1 MTAQELYE
9 NLILPQL
16 AAMGADVKTPA
27 LVAIN
32 ETIRQVAVQ
41 MMEAQSDLVI
51 STWRP
56 AVSAT
61 RTRAYFPDGFQ
72 GFREHPVLVG
82 DREPLSAVTD
92 STRASLIGETGKP
105 RHYEIMGDCLVLYPT
120 PDAPYTLQAECW
132 VFPEE
137 ISDFTED
144 LPFNGRLDRVISD
157 IVLQVIVGGLPLLST
172 PQFQADISRRLETA
186 LITRKPPLPARRPI
200 QFF

>member
-16 AAMGADVKTPA
+16 SAMGADAKTPA
-27 LVAIN
+27 LLAIN

-41 MMEAQSDLVI
+41 MMEAQSDLVML
-51 STWRP
+51 TWRP
-56 AVSAT
+56 SVSTT

-82 DREPLSAVTD
+82 DKSPLSAVTD
-92 STRASLIGETGKP
+92 ATRSDLIGKTGKP
-105 RHYEIMGDCLVLYPT
+105 RHYEIRGDCLMLYPT

-132 VFPEE
+132 VLPEE
-137 ISDFTED
+137 IGFSDD
-144 LPFNGRLDRVISD
+144 LPFAGRLNRVIAD
-157 IVLQVIVGGLPLLST
+157 TALQVIVGGLPLLST
-172 PQFQADISRRLETA
+172 PQFSADLSRRLETA
-186 LITRKPPLPARRPI
+186 LITRKPPLPVRRPI

>member
-1 MTAQELYE
+1 MTAREMYE

-16 AAMGADVKTPA
+16 AAMGAEVKAPA
-27 LVAIN
+27 LVSIN
-32 ETIRQVAVQ
+32 EVIRQIAVQ
-41 MMEAQSDLVI
+41 MMESGSDLVRY
-51 STWRP
+51 TWRP
-56 AVSAT
+56 TVTAT

-82 DREPLSAVTD
+82 DKSPLSVVTD
-92 STRASLIGETGKP
+92 STRSDLIGETGKP
-105 RHYEIMGDCLVLYPT
+105 QHYEIRGDCLMLYPT

-137 ISDFTED
+137 IAFADD
-144 LPFNGRLDRVISD
+144 LPFAGRLDRVIAD
-157 IVLQVIVGGLPLLST
+157 TTLQVIIGGLPLLST
-172 PQFQADISRRLETA
+172 PQFSADLSRRLETA

>member
-1 MTAQELYE
+1 MTAREMYE

-16 AAMGADVKTPA
+16 AAMGADAKTPA
-27 LVAIN
+27 LLAIN

-41 MMEAQSDLVI
+41 MMEEQSDLVML
-51 STWRP
+51 TWRP
-56 AVSAT
+56 GVSTT

-82 DREPLSAVTD
+82 DREPLFAVTD
-92 STRASLIGETGKP
+92 STRASLIGKTGKP
-105 RHYEIMGDCLVLYPT
+105 QHYEIRGDCLVLYPT

-137 ISDFTED
+137 VGFSDD
-144 LPFNGRLDRVISD
+144 IPFNGRLDRVIAD
-157 IVLQVIVGGLPLLST
+157 TALQVIVGGLPLLSNA
-172 PQFQADISRRLETA
+172 QFSADISRRLETA
-186 LITRKPPLPARRPI
+186 LITRKPPLPVRRPI

>member
-1 MTAQELYE
+1 MTAREMYE

-16 AAMGADVKTPA
+16 AAMGAEVKAPA
-27 LVAIN
+27 LVSIN
-32 ETIRQVAVQ
+32 EVIRQIAVQ
-41 MMEAQSDLVI
+41 MMESGSDLVRY
-51 STWRP
+51 TWRP
-56 AVSAT
+56 TVTAT

-82 DREPLSAVTD
+82 DKSPLSVVTD
-92 STRASLIGETGKP
+92 ATRSDLIGETGKP
-105 RHYEIMGDCLVLYPT
+105 QHYEIRGDCLMLYPT

-137 ISDFTED
+137 IAFADD
-144 LPFNGRLDRVISD
+144 LPFAGRLDRVIADTS
-157 IVLQVIVGGLPLLST
+157 LQVIIGGLPLLST
-172 PQFQADISRRLETA
+172 PQFAADLSRRLETA

>member
-1 MTAQELYE
+1 MTAQELYD

-16 AAMGADVKTPA
+16 AAMGAEVKTPA

-32 ETIRQVAVQ
+32 ETIRQLAAQ
-41 MMEAQSDLVI
+41 MMEAQSDLVML
-51 STWRP
+51 TWRP
-56 AVSAT
+56 SVSTT

-92 STRASLIGETGKP
+92 AVRASLIGETGKP
-105 RHYEIMGDCLVLYPT
+105 RHYEIRGDCLMLYPT

-137 ISDFTED
+137 IAFVDD
-144 LPFNGRLDRVISD
+144 LPFAGRLDRVIADTS
-157 IVLQVIVGGLPLLST
+157 LQVIIGGLPLLST
-172 PQFQADISRRLETA
+172 PQFSADLYRRLETA